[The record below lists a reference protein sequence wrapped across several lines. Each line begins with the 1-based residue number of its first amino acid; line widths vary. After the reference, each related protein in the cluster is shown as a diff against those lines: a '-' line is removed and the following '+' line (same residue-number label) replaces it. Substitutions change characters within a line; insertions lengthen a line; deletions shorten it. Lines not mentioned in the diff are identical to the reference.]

1 MYISINNNKF
11 NCKVV
16 STPEKIRLG
25 MMGQSFS
32 NFDGMLFVS
41 PEDTTQS
48 FWMKNCV
55 VPLDIVFI
63 KKNIINDISPNCP
76 PCDTE
81 ECETYEG
88 DGGFVLELP
97 ANTCRSL
104 GIKIGDRVDY
114 Q

>member
-1 MYISINNNKF
+1 
-11 NCKVV
+11 
-16 STPEKIRLG
+16 

-32 NFDGMLFVS
+32 NFDGMLFVM

-81 ECETYEG
+81 KCETYEG

-97 ANTCRSL
+97 ANSCRSL

>member
-1 MYISINNNKF
+1 MQ
-11 NCKVV
+11 
-16 STPEKIRLG
+16 EKNLLKIT
-25 MMGQSFS
+25 FS
-32 NFDGMLFVS
+32 RQLKPM
-41 PEDTTQS
+41 P
-48 FWMKNCV
+48 
-55 VPLDIVFI
+55 FI
-63 KKNIINDISPNCP
+63 KKNIVNDISPNCP